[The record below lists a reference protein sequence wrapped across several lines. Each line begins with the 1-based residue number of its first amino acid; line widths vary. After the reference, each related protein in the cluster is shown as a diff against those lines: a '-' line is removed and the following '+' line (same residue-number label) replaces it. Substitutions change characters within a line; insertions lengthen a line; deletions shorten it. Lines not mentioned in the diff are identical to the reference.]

1 MSEGAYNWGII
12 TEAKVGLTFE
22 GLIIGCIFCLQ
33 VDELITGWWGIISG
47 GSYTRGGL

>member
-12 TEAKVGLTFE
+12 MEAKGGLTSG

-33 VDELITGWWGIISG
+33 VDELITGW
-47 GSYTRGGL
+47 